1 MQKLRLTI
9 FRVAVIADLHSCA
22 ESDHSALGLE
32 IRIPYP
38 TYLFSLSS
46 LQSASPFLAVKP
58 QTARFIVEQATVS
71 EGANLPSVLVQP
83 LFSNLQPTRFRKQG
97 YLEAKF
103 DAVDSPA
110 PPPPPQD
117 LISANLLRECSQSR
131 DAKFRALNRFDDGKS
146 IQGRR

>member
-1 MQKLRLTI
+1 MQKLRPTI

-22 ESDHSALGLE
+22 DSDHSALGLE

-71 EGANLPSVLVQP
+71 EGANLPSVLLQP
-83 LFSNLQPTRFRKQG
+83 PFSNLQPTRFRKQG

-103 DAVDSPA
+103 DAVDLPA
-110 PPPPPQD
+110 PPLPPP
-117 LISANLLRECSQSR
+117 RPH
-131 DAKFRALNRFDDGKS
+131 
-146 IQGRR
+146 